1 MGGVSERRAMAFARS
16 GWVTK
21 SREPKLYGH
30 SRTKVRTAQAAP
42 WFWRTEL
49 PALLATVLLLFN
61 FLSLF
66 VNTIYARRAISTT
79 CEVVNMTLS
88 QLGGVRQPCTGA
100 VVDIE
105 PLAALLHLYPYRA
118 GAIEAGARADWWV
131 PWPNNLEGRLG
142 WYRQGLREVEKGR
155 SYIRSLATEEV
166 PAILIAAAIA
176 NQGNSPQ
183 RPFGWAGL
191 ERLQRWLGLRFE
203 WRFAVWEWAQA
214 RWRNYF
220 ERPSVG
226 IAQIQPDEA
235 VRLVYAGDRIDLFDD
250 RVSIALMQAKLVRA
264 AELLAPLNVNATD
277 RFALIALSNN
287 DNSDGERLL
296 AQIEAVN
303 GDLFQLL
310 VQEEPLRRQL
320 ARMMTYVEY
329 LHTHDDWML
338 PDAINVERLWWYI
351 ESAETDAGR

>member
-1 MGGVSERRAMAFARS
+1 
-16 GWVTK
+16 
-21 SREPKLYGH
+21 
-30 SRTKVRTAQAAP
+30 
-42 WFWRTEL
+42 
-49 PALLATVLLLFN
+49 LATLLLLFN
-61 FLSLF
+61 LLSLL
-66 VNTIYARRAISTT
+66 VNTVYARTAINST
-79 CEVVNMTLS
+79 CEVVNLTLN
-88 QLGGVRQPCTGA
+88 QLGVVRQPCTDAPVDVGA
-100 VVDIE
+100 
-105 PLAALLHLYPYRA
+105 LAALLHLYPYRA
-118 GAIEAGARADWWV
+118 EVLESAAAQRTDWWV

-183 RPFGWAGL
+183 RPFGWAGI

-235 VRLVYAGDRIDLFDD
+235 MRLVYAGDRIDLFDD
-250 RVSIALMQAKLVRA
+250 RVSIALMQAKLLRA
-264 AELLAPLNVNATD
+264 AELLSALELNATD

-296 AQIEAVN
+296 AQLEAVN

-310 VQEEPLRRQL
+310 VQEEALRRQL
-320 ARMMTYVEY
+320 ARMMTYVDH
-329 LHTHDDWML
+329 LHANDDWML
-338 PDAINVERLWWYI
+338 PDAINMERLWWYI
-351 ESAETDAGR
+351 ESAEAGVQ